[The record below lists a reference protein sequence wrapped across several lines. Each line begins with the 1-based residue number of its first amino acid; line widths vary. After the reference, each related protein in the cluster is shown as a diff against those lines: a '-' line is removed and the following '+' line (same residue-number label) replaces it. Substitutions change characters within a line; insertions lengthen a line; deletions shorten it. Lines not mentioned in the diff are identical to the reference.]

1 MTTVKR
7 IEIVIDAAHTPDLLQ
22 ALRDAGAQGYT
33 VIRDVQG
40 TGDRGERSGDELTD
54 VFRNCYIIVACEP
67 EMATQIV
74 EAVRPMLRRHGG
86 VCLISDA
93 QWLRH

>member
-22 ALRDAGAQGYT
+22 ALRDASARGYT

-67 EMATQIV
+67 ETATQIV
-74 EAVRPMLRRHGG
+74 EAVRPLLRRHGG